1 MCLDNTHT
9 YAHPVAIADPDSFS
23 SSYQIYME

>member
-23 SSYQIYME
+23 SYQIYME